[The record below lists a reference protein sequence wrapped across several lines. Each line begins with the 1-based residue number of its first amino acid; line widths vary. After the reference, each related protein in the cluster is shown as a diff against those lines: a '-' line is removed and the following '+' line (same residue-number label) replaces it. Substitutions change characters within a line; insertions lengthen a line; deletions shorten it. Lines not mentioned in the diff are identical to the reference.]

1 MARTSLQF
9 WHLLVI
15 VLLAAMLGTAV
26 GDLIGKAFPEG
37 MIGRVLSA
45 GTYLGTTS
53 PLDIDLRVLQM
64 TIGLGI
70 RVSLLGGI
78 GALIALVVF
87 FRRV

>member
-1 MARTSLQF
+1 MARTSLHF

-26 GDLIGKAFPEG
+26 GDLISKAFPEG
-37 MIGRVLSA
+37 SIGRVLSA

-53 PLDIDLRVLQM
+53 PLDIDLRVLQL

-78 GALIALVVF
+78 GALVALVVF

>member
-26 GDLIGKAFPEG
+26 GDLIGKAFPDG
-37 MIGRVLSA
+37 SIGRLLSA
-45 GTYLGTTS
+45 GTYLGMTA
-53 PLDIDLRVLQM
+53 PLDIDLRVIQM
-64 TIGLGI
+64 TFGLGI

-78 GALIALVVF
+78 GGLVALVVF